1 MEWLIIMFLIAS
13 RFEEAQWIQQWS
25 HYHILYSEDPIFSM
39 FWSVLNIHRLNN
51 VPHFL
56 FIKEKVAAF
65 FQLNENVTPP
75 LMATICCFIVLANL
89 PFLVD
94 AVMAFSNE
102 KVVLAVSLVCIYLKH
117 FPPKI
122 PSSMCYCNKVRM
134 FG

>member
-1 MEWLIIMFLIAS
+1 M
-13 RFEEAQWIQQWS
+13 
-25 HYHILYSEDPIFSM
+25 
-39 FWSVLNIHRLNN
+39 
-51 VPHFL
+51 PHFL

-122 PSSMCYCNKVRM
+122 PSSMCYCNKVPM